1 MPAGAIPSVP
11 GVLRV
16 GVVDGM
22 QPCSYREGD
31 GWRGIAVDLWERIA
45 TRDAI
50 PFVFSEWPSIM
61 SMLQATRDGRLDV
74 AAYCIHISPERLKLY
89 RLSLPFQEDGQS
101 VMVGN
106 TPLDLGGSFMKAFL
120 STTLLEL
127 LGGFLVISSVLSALI
142 WKVESYDR
150 KQETAEIGRLRM
162 FTRVFQ
168 GVAATGGSTV
178 AVSTRGNLL
187 VITSYLVRTV
197 AASLLVGYFTVNVMR
212 EAQIIGSRNITQL
225 KDLLGLRVGLKAG
238 TVSENL
244 IKELNASGGGPD
256 ATIVPVPSI
265 GGSTDELESKQIDA
279 LLADNLQLRYLMA
292 HPTSKT
298 FVPSLAI
305 QGIRPEMQAFGLSP
319 ELPIA
324 TVEKINLSISILK
337 RSGELSAIHKAY
349 NI

>member
-1 MPAGAIPSVP
+1 MPAGAGPSVP

-22 QPCSYREGD
+22 QPCSHQEGD
-31 GWRGIAVDLWERIA
+31 RWRGIAVDLWERIA

-50 PFVFSEWPSIM
+50 PFVFSEWPSIIA
-61 SMLQATRDGRLDV
+61 MLQATRDGRLDV
-74 AAYCIHISPERLKLY
+74 AAYCIHVSPERLKLY
-89 RLSLPFQEDGQS
+89 RFSLPFQEDGQS

-106 TPLDLGGSFMKAFL
+106 TPLDLGRSFMKAFL

-127 LGGFLVISSVLSALI
+127 LGGFLVISGVLSALI

-178 AVSTRGNLL
+178 AVTTRGNLL

-212 EAQIIGSRNITQL
+212 EAQIIGSRKITHL

-244 IKELNASGGGPD
+244 IKELNASSGGPD
-256 ATIVPVPSI
+256 ATIVLVPSI
-265 GGSTDELESKQIDA
+265 AGSTDQLESKQIDA

-305 QGIRPEMQAFGLSP
+305 NGIRPEMQAFGLSP
-319 ELPIA
+319 DLPIA
-324 TVEKINLSISILK
+324 TVEKINVSISILK
-337 RSGELSAIHKAY
+337 RSGALGAIHKAN